1 MGAETTAFAGI
12 GDEVVMSTIVTPRPG
27 KAMRKDAAFEIFAK
41 GLADTGLGCVVVTLA
56 VGLACAD
63 EFMPSLGM
71 VGYGLV

>member
-1 MGAETTAFAGI
+1 MQARAFAGES
-12 GDEVVMSTIVTPRPG
+12 DEVVVAAVATAGAG

-56 VGLACAD
+56 VGLACAG
-63 EFMPSLGM
+63 EFMPSLEM